1 MIIILSLCWSRGK
14 YCEPRTF
21 LFLYRF
27 NRHSMR
33 AQSRALPLFPI
44 VFSLFTLETDQ
55 LIAHLLSR
63 FSIHAF
69 TYFRISLRGRIYSRL
84 FSRQIELMYKRNIF
98 RFSR

>member
-55 LIAHLLSR
+55 LVAHLLSR
-63 FSIHAF
+63 FSIRVSF
-69 TYFRISLRGRIYSRL
+69 LSRRTSLRGRIFLSRYL
-84 FSRQIELMYKRNIF
+84 AAKSN
-98 RFSR
+98 